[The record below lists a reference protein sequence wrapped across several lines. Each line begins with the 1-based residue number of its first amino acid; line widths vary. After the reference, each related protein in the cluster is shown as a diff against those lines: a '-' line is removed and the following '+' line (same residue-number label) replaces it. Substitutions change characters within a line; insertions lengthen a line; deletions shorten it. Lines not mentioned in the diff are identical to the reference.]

1 MAKEKKMN
9 AFDQLK
15 QVKTLLVDDDEFIRN
30 SLELAF
36 KTKGCCLHVA
46 ETAEEGLQAIKEQ
59 QFDIIIS
66 DLRLPGIN
74 GLDFLKL
81 TTVTH
86 PDAIRF
92 LITAYRDDH
101 LLSKAIRSGIDQF
114 YADRGVYP
122 ARLDDLVDKK
132 YLRSVPLDPITE
144 SKTSWIIVPP
154 SDPALSGVYDVKSGA
169 AGEARDGSRYADW

>member
-1 MAKEKKMN
+1 MAKEAKMN
-9 AFDQLK
+9 AFDELK

-46 ETAEEGLQAIKEQ
+46 ESAEEGLRALKDKP
-59 QFDIIIS
+59 FDIIIS

-81 TTVTH
+81 TAVTH

-92 LITAYRDDH
+92 LITAYRDERMIA
-101 LLSKAIRSGIDQF
+101 KAIRSGIDQF
-114 YADRGVYP
+114 IDKPFAVNVLVNLLALALKRQTKG
-122 ARLDDLVDKK
+122 RLTKLN
-132 YLRSVPLDPITE
+132 
-144 SKTSWIIVPP
+144 
-154 SDPALSGVYDVKSGA
+154 
-169 AGEARDGSRYADW
+169 